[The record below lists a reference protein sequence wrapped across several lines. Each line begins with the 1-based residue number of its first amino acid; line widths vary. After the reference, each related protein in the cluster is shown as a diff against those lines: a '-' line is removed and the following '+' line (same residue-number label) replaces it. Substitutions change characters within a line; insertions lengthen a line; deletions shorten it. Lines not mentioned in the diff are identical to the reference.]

1 MNSFLQSISKK
12 NLLISLLITGTVLL
26 MGLTRWKTKRELIR
40 RKKKKKEGSV
50 NIGGIFGMDI
60 GGTLSKIVYFQRKST
75 DGIDS
80 SSSSFS
86 SSQPSS
92 SSPEATA
99 AATAA
104 AARGVNFDHLD
115 TPAHQQALEEFH
127 LAMKSESVMNGSS
140 GSRDNALSFYSNI
153 LGGRLHFLR
162 FETRMMETTIQ
173 NLSVTDITDN
183 IKSIGC
189 TGGGAHKYQHI
200 IHESLDINV
209 VTFDELQCL
218 IRGMQFVLM
227 NYSNECYTYRS
238 LRCSLSLF
246 AHLPASIFT
255 ALSVSLY
262 LSVSVCLSLS
272 LSLCL
277 SLCSPLCPSLSL
289 PPSLPYRLSVLRYDD
304 DAEDQERVWQRDA
317 KEYVRKVQIPY
328 HVLRQ
333 SPFPY
338 LVVNIGSGVSIL
350 KVTSP
355 GKFERVSGTSIGGG
369 TYWGLCRLFTRC
381 TTFEEVLDMAEHGDN
396 KGVDMLVSDIYGKGY
411 DQMNLKGRSS
421 FSHS

>member
-80 SSSSFS
+80 SSSSSS
-86 SSQPSS
+86 SSQPSSS

-238 LRCSLSLF
+238 LHCSLSLSLLTS
-246 AHLPASIFT
+246 LPLSSL
-255 ALSVSLY
+255 LSVSLS
-262 LSVSVCLSLS
+262 LLTSLSLS
-272 LSLCL
+272 LSS
-277 SLCSPLCPSLSL
+277 SLTP
-289 PPSLPYRLSVLRYDD
+289 
-304 DAEDQERVWQRDA
+304 
-317 KEYVRKVQIPY
+317 
-328 HVLRQ
+328 
-333 SPFPY
+333 
-338 LVVNIGSGVSIL
+338 
-350 KVTSP
+350 
-355 GKFERVSGTSIGGG
+355 
-369 TYWGLCRLFTRC
+369 
-381 TTFEEVLDMAEHGDN
+381 
-396 KGVDMLVSDIYGKGY
+396 
-411 DQMNLKGRSS
+411 
-421 FSHS
+421 